1 MNRNEKCTKLLKKQQ
16 FCANRKTFPISVD
29 KYAHWVYNDYRKKA
43 RPQTVMPLND
53 YILRQP
59 TLAEGGYCAFM
70 GNSIVKTITTKIAI
84 SSFFAIS
91 TMLTFH
97 KHTPFRRLGIAACE
111 SKSRGHNRR

>member
-1 MNRNEKCTKLLKKQQ
+1 MIIEKGKTSNGYATKQTILTIAA
-16 FCANRKTFPISVD
+16 CAR
-29 KYAHWVYNDYRKKA
+29 
-43 RPQTVMPLND
+43 
-53 YILRQP
+53 
-59 TLAEGGYCAFM
+59 GGYCAFM
-70 GNSIVKTITTKIAI
+70 GNSIVKTITTKIAT